1 MELPDLPVHVLRKLL
16 EEEEII
22 PMDIVDAVIDR
33 IEARESTLNA
43 YIEIFAED
51 ARKRAVEL
59 EDLPKKSWEPLYGIP
74 IAIKDNI
81 VVKGY
86 QATCGSRILLGY
98 KSPYNATAVKRI
110 LNSQGVI
117 IGKTNLDEFAM
128 GATGEFS
135 YFGPTRNPLDETL
148 VPGGSSS
155 GSAAAVA
162 SGEAIVALGSDTG
175 GSVRQP
181 AAFTGIVG
189 FKPTYGRISRF
200 GLVAFASSLDQ
211 IGILSKDV
219 KDSALVF
226 TQVAGF
232 DPLDSTSFDI
242 PVPSYDEIFNRYT
255 EYRPTIGIP
264 REYFETEGLDDRV
277 RKVIE
282 NAITSLKELGCNIR
296 DISLPHTKYAVATYQ
311 LICTSEAS
319 SNLARYDGVRYGFRA
334 KDYQNL
340 EEMYKKTRNLGF
352 GQEVKRRIL
361 LGTFAL
367 SSGYYDQY
375 YLKAL
380 KVRRKIKQD
389 FDNAFEV
396 VDVILGPVSPVLPPK
411 IGEKVDDPLAL
422 YLMDIYTVT
431 TNLAGLPAISLPAG
445 ETDDGFPVG
454 MQLTAP
460 AFEEHRILKL
470 GRLYEEKVYP
480 SKTY

>member
-1 MELPDLPVHVLRKLL
+1 MELPDLPVHKLRKLL
-16 EEEEII
+16 EDEEII
-22 PMDIVDAVIDR
+22 PMDIVDSVIDR
-33 IEARESTLNA
+33 IEERESSLNA

-59 EDLPKKSWEPLYGIP
+59 EDIPKHSWRPLFGIP

-98 KSPYNATAVKRI
+98 KSPYNATAVTKV
-110 LNSQGVI
+110 LDSQGII

-128 GATGEFS
+128 GTTGEFS
-135 YFGPTRNPLDETL
+135 YFGPTRNPIDETL

-155 GSAAAVA
+155 GSAVAVA

-189 FKPTYGRISRF
+189 FKPTYGRISRY

-219 KDSALVF
+219 KDAALVF

-232 DPLDSTSFDI
+232 DPMDSTSFDI
-242 PVPSYDEIFNRYT
+242 PVPAYDGIFDGY
-255 EYRPTIGIP
+255 EKYRPTIGIP
-264 REYFETEGLDDRV
+264 REYFETDGLDVRI
-277 RKVIE
+277 RKVLE
-282 NAITSLKELGCNIR
+282 DAIRSFIELGCVVKE
-296 DISLPHTKYAVATYQ
+296 ISLPHTKYAVATYQ

-334 KDYQNL
+334 KDYENL
-340 EEMYKKTRNLGF
+340 EEMYTKTRNLGF
-352 GQEVKRRIL
+352 GPEVKRRIL

-375 YLKAL
+375 YLRAL

-389 FDNAFEV
+389 FDSAFEE
-396 VDVILGPVSPVLPPK
+396 VDIILGPVSPVLPPK

-445 ETDDGFPVG
+445 ETDGGFPVG

-460 AFEEHRILKL
+460 AFEENRILKL
-470 GRLYEEKVYP
+470 GRLFEENVYP
-480 SKTY
+480 SKTH

>member
-1 MELPDLPVHVLRKLL
+1 MELPDLPVHVLRRLL
-16 EEEEII
+16 EDEEII
-22 PMDIVDAVIDR
+22 PMDIVDAVIER
-33 IEARESTLNA
+33 IEERESNLNA

-59 EDLPKKSWEPLYGIP
+59 EDLPKQSWKPLFGIP

-98 KSPYNATAVKRI
+98 KSPYNATAVKKI
-110 LNSQGVI
+110 LDSQGII

-135 YFGPTRNPLDETL
+135 YFGPTRNPLDESL

-189 FKPTYGRISRF
+189 FKPTYGRISRY

-232 DPLDSTSFDI
+232 DPMDSTSFDT
-242 PVPSYDEIFNRYT
+242 PVPPYDEIFDGYR

-264 REYFETEGLDDRV
+264 HEYFETEGLDNRV
-277 RKVIE
+277 RKIIE
-282 NAITSLKELGCNIR
+282 DAIQSLKDLGCNIKE
-296 DISLPHTKYAVATYQ
+296 ISLPHTKYAVATYQ

-334 KDYQNL
+334 KDYNNL

-352 GQEVKRRIL
+352 GPEVKRRIL

-389 FDNAFEV
+389 FDNAFEE

-445 ETDDGFPVG
+445 KTDEGFPVG

-460 AFEEHRILKL
+460 PFEEQRILEL
-470 GRLYEEKVYP
+470 GRLYEENVFP

>member
-1 MELPDLPVHVLRKLL
+1 MELPDLPIHVLRKLL
-16 EEEEII
+16 EDAEII

-59 EDLPKKSWEPLYGIP
+59 ENLKKQSWKPLYGIP

-81 VVKGY
+81 VVRGY

-98 KSPYNATAVKRI
+98 KSPYSATAVNKI
-110 LNSQGVI
+110 VESHGII

-135 YFGPTRNPLDETL
+135 FFGPTRNPIDETL

-155 GSAAAVA
+155 GSATAVS

-189 FKPTYGRISRF
+189 FKPTYGRISRY

-211 IGILSKDV
+211 IGFLSKDV
-219 KDSALVF
+219 KDAALMF
-226 TQVAGF
+226 TQIAGF
-232 DPLDSTSFDI
+232 DPMDSTSFDL
-242 PVPSYDEIFNRYT
+242 PVPSYDEIFNGYQR
-255 EYRPTIGIP
+255 YRPKIGIP
-264 REYFETEGLDDRV
+264 REYFETDGLDNNIRT
-277 RKVIE
+277 VIE
-282 NAITSLKELGCNIR
+282 EAIKSLEKVGCRFKEV
-296 DISLPHTKYAVATYQ
+296 SLPHTKYAVATYQ

-334 KDYQNL
+334 KEYQTL
-340 EEMYKKTRNLGF
+340 DEMYKNTRNLGF

-380 KVRRKIKQD
+380 KVRRRIKQD
-389 FDNAFEV
+389 FDDAFQQ
-396 VDVILGPVSPVLPPK
+396 VDILLGPVSPVLPPK

-445 ETDDGFPVG
+445 MTNSGFPVG
-454 MQLTAP
+454 LQLTAP
-460 AFEEHRILKL
+460 PFEETRILKL
-470 GRLYEEKVYP
+470 GRFFEENLFP
-480 SKTY
+480 SKTH